1 MVKGRGTAMRTIEL
15 EKQALGLDAIIKLA
29 SKEPVLLLIPE
40 GKEFCLAEADDFE
53 REVETLRGSQAFQRF
68 LEERSACTKRIP
80 LEEIEAEIGEELA
93 EQDKTAQ

>member
-1 MVKGRGTAMRTIEL
+1 MRTIEL
-15 EKQALGLDAIIKLA
+15 EKEALDLDAIIKLA
-29 SKEPVLLLIPE
+29 SKEPVLLLTPE

-53 REVETLRGSQAFQRF
+53 REVETLRGSQAFQLF

-80 LEEIEAEIGEELA
+80 LEEIEAEIEEELA